1 MLINVEGRKLPKT
14 KKRAK
19 VVEAQRR
26 ETGTKSRQQRLF
38 SALAPD
44 LIIEFLTLNS
54 LSLHMKKI
62 FKYAFIF
69 IFGLN
74 LNLFSGPFTDEFAKC
89 IVMKT
94 TTQEKTDL
102 VRWIYVTMS
111 FHPQLM
117 DLSNLTADD
126 VEMVNIRV
134 ADYMTNVFAYK
145 CNEELNMA
153 IDYEGEESVYYA
165 FELLGE
171 IAMTELME
179 DQGVSAASE
188 LFIDYIDVSIFEQIL
203 NY

>member
-1 MLINVEGRKLPKT
+1 
-14 KKRAK
+14 
-19 VVEAQRR
+19 
-26 ETGTKSRQQRLF
+26 
-38 SALAPD
+38 
-44 LIIEFLTLNS
+44 
-54 LSLHMKKI
+54 MKKI
-62 FKYAFIF
+62 IKYCFIIIISF
-69 IFGLN
+69 N

>member
-1 MLINVEGRKLPKT
+1 
-14 KKRAK
+14 
-19 VVEAQRR
+19 
-26 ETGTKSRQQRLF
+26 
-38 SALAPD
+38 
-44 LIIEFLTLNS
+44 
-54 LSLHMKKI
+54 
-62 FKYAFIF
+62 
-69 IFGLN
+69 
-74 LNLFSGPFTDEFAKC
+74 
-89 IVMKT
+89 MKT
-94 TTQEKTDL
+94 TAQEKTDL

-153 IDYEGEESVYYA
+153 IDCEGEESVYYA

-171 IAMTELME
+171 IAITELME

-188 LFIDYIDVSIFEQIL
+188 LFIDYIDLSIFEQIL

>member
-1 MLINVEGRKLPKT
+1 
-14 KKRAK
+14 
-19 VVEAQRR
+19 
-26 ETGTKSRQQRLF
+26 
-38 SALAPD
+38 
-44 LIIEFLTLNS
+44 
-54 LSLHMKKI
+54 
-62 FKYAFIF
+62 
-69 IFGLN
+69 
-74 LNLFSGPFTDEFAKC
+74 
-89 IVMKT
+89 MKT

-117 DLSNLTADD
+117 DLSNLTADN

-145 CNEELNMA
+145 CNEELKMA
-153 IDYEGEESVYYA
+153 MDYEGEESVYYA

-203 NY
+203 N

>member
-1 MLINVEGRKLPKT
+1 
-14 KKRAK
+14 
-19 VVEAQRR
+19 
-26 ETGTKSRQQRLF
+26 
-38 SALAPD
+38 
-44 LIIEFLTLNS
+44 
-54 LSLHMKKI
+54 
-62 FKYAFIF
+62 
-69 IFGLN
+69 
-74 LNLFSGPFTDEFAKC
+74 
-89 IVMKT
+89 MKT

-145 CNEELNMA
+145 CNDELNMD
-153 IDYEGEESVYYA
+153 IEYEGEESVYYA

-179 DQGVSAASE
+179 DQVVSAASE

>member
-1 MLINVEGRKLPKT
+1 L
-14 KKRAK
+14 
-19 VVEAQRR
+19 
-26 ETGTKSRQQRLF
+26 
-38 SALAPD
+38 
-44 LIIEFLTLNS
+44 
-54 LSLHMKKI
+54 KKI
-62 FKYAFIF
+62 FNFFFI
-69 IFGLN
+69 IFLSFN
-74 LNLFSGPFTDEFAKC
+74 LNLSSGPFTDEFAKC

-126 VEMVNIRV
+126 VEMANIRI

-153 IDYEGEESVYYA
+153 IEYEGEESVYYA

-171 IAMTELME
+171 IAMTEVLE
-179 DQGVSAASE
+179 DEGVRAASE
-188 LFIDYIDVSIFEQIL
+188 LFIGYIDVSIFEEIL